1 MGRLSGWVAPAVLFL
16 ICAGFFWKIVLTNQ
30 YTWLESPDLANQVLP
45 WLQMQSGEWHRG
57 RVALWD
63 PYLWG
68 GQSLIGQMITGT
80 ASPMNWVL
88 FLLPLRGGW
97 IRQSDLHWYFVLIH
111 FMAAW
116 FGYLLC
122 RDLKRSRAASIAGGC
137 AFALGGWVGATDWPQ
152 MLTSAIWAPLVL
164 LFLLRS
170 LRGERPLASAA
181 ASGTFLGLAFLGSH
195 HQIPVF
201 LILAT
206 GGIWLYHIFRR
217 GRPDWGAAK
226 LAAVFLVFMVLVSG
240 LQTVP
245 AYEYGKLA
253 RRWVGTNEP
262 KAWNEIVP
270 YSVHSEYSLIPT
282 SLLSIVVPGFARHA
296 DPFMGVTALSLA
308 LLAVAMA
315 WREFPVKIFAAVG
328 AGGLLFSLGRNDVFQ
343 GILYALVP
351 MVEKARSPSMA
362 IFIYHF
368 GIAVLTAYGID
379 YILSGDD
386 SPWPRRT
393 AICLAALGVL
403 LFTILGVLVLG
414 QKPPGEDRFVV
425 VALVSLLLAWLL
437 QGWRGRLITQT
448 TAAVLALG
456 LMLIEF
462 GNSSGMHWPNEEEKA
477 RNALLRSL
485 TEDSDLAAFLV
496 GVPWLARVEISD
508 EDIPYNFGDWYGI
521 DQFGGYVASLPVN
534 LLDLPWNAP
543 HAQKLFGVNFVV
555 RRGPP
560 GPGQV
565 EVFQSARGLKVYWNA
580 DAFPRVWAVHEA
592 QRVRQRGQVGATL
605 SDTAF
610 DLRRKT
616 ILLEPPPA
624 LEACPA
630 SDDVRLT
637 RRNSGRVTIEADMG
651 CRGMVVLGDSYFP
664 GWSATVD
671 GKRVNI
677 YEAYA
682 AVRGVVVERGKHTIE
697 MRYLPMS
704 VIAGL
709 FMTLTGLGCAAV
721 LSVRA
726 RRRERGGYQCPS

>member
-1 MGRLSGWVAPAVLFL
+1 VKTLADVAREK
-16 ICAGFFWKIVLTNQ
+16 AG
-30 YTWLESPDLANQVLP
+30 
-45 WLQMQSGEWHRG
+45 
-57 RVALWD
+57 
-63 PYLWG
+63 
-68 GQSLIGQMITGT
+68 
-80 ASPMNWVL
+80 
-88 FLLPLRGGW
+88 
-97 IRQSDLHWYFVLIH
+97 
-111 FMAAW
+111 
-116 FGYLLC
+116 
-122 RDLKRSRAASIAGGC
+122 
-137 AFALGGWVGATDWPQ
+137 
-152 MLTSAIWAPLVL
+152 
-164 LFLLRS
+164 
-170 LRGERPLASAA
+170 
-181 ASGTFLGLAFLGSH
+181 
-195 HQIPVF
+195 
-201 LILAT
+201 
-206 GGIWLYHIFRR
+206 IFRR

-677 YEAYA
+677 YEALAMTVPGRPRRAGFA
-682 AVRGVVVERGKHTIE
+682 ARLQRKH
-697 MRYLPMS
+697 
-704 VIAGL
+704 G
-709 FMTLTGLGCAAV
+709 
-721 LSVRA
+721 LSVACFGHAGDGNIHTNVMVDFNQPGAKHRSEAALDELFTQVLAWGGSITGEHGIGLAKQRWWPLAVSKEVRA
-726 RRRERGGYQCPS
+726 LHRTVKRALDPRGILNPGKFV